1 VVHPQGQTIARN
13 LEMDAAAVV
22 LAALFGFIVI
32 VTAIGA
38 FPPPPVLQLGA
49 GAQPLNGASARSAAV
64 SEHSG
69 TMAAAGSRSLSVAIH
84 GQRRPR
90 DWFSSQRATTT
101 TPVIADPSRD
111 RRVDLMDM
119 AISIRW
125 HRGATS
131 DLPPGSD

>member
-1 VVHPQGQTIARN
+1 MHLQRQTSTRT
-13 LEMDAAAVV
+13 LEMDAAAIV
-22 LAALFGFIVI
+22 LAALFGFIVV

-49 GAQPLNGASARSAAV
+49 GAQTLSGANAPTAAG

-69 TMAAAGSRSLSVAIH
+69 TIAAAGSRSLSVTIH
-84 GQRRPR
+84 DQRRPLDR
-90 DWFSSQRATTT
+90 FSSQQAATNS
-101 TPVIADPSRD
+101 PVIADPRRD

-125 HRGATS
+125 HRGTTS
-131 DLPPGSD
+131 DLPPGSE

>member
-1 VVHPQGQTIARN
+1 VVHPQGQTIAHI
-13 LEMDAAAVV
+13 LAMVAAAVV
-22 LAALFGFIVI
+22 LAALFGFIV
-32 VTAIGA
+32 VLTAIGE

-49 GAQPLNGASARSAAV
+49 GAQPLNGANARSAAV

-69 TMAAAGSRSLSVAIH
+69 TMAAPGSRSLPVTIH
-84 GQRRPR
+84 DQRRPR
-90 DWFSSQRATTT
+90 DRFSSQRATTI

-125 HRGATS
+125 HRGTTS